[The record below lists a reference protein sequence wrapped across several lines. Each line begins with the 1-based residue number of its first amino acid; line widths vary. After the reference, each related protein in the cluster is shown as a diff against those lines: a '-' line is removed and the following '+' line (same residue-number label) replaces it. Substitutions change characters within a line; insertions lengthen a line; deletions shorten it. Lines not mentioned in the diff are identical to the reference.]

1 MLQSIRNCF
10 ELAKIKPESI
20 HFKIEEFDAKN
31 IVDAIRNEPKKCPV
45 ITAADCSE
53 YFRSGSLPS
62 MGHTMVIAG
71 ALRGTELKR
80 LTNKSLADEWFLNCK
95 NSSTEDPNQG
105 IDIQ

>member
-1 MLQSIRNCF
+1 M
-10 ELAKIKPESI
+10 AKIKPESI
-20 HFKIEEFDAKN
+20 HFKKEEFNAKN

-62 MGHTMVIAG
+62 MGHAMVIAG
-71 ALRGTELKR
+71 ALRGTELM
-80 LTNKSLADEWFLNCK
+80 LTNTSLADEWFLNCK
-95 NSSTEDPNQG
+95 NSSTQDPDQG